1 MDFCSVIVY
10 QHILETLGKGN
21 FAQYSIWP
29 SKIKQLN
36 LSSSVNL
43 KAMTSTSST
52 SSWALLII
60 VVHQLWPEVFHIK
73 KYTFC
78 FKVLHFISTNSYLS
92 VQQDKEHAAFHFISA
107 PRGSFP
113 KLRGIFIVFVRQRT
127 PGWGELTEAV
137 ERGEIKLTQK
147 CFQLGI
153 TLLWWEKKQRHV
165 WGLLWDSAY
174 TNAHTFTTVP
184 WG

>member
-1 MDFCSVIVY
+1 M
-10 QHILETLGKGN
+10 
-21 FAQYSIWP
+21 
-29 SKIKQLN
+29 
-36 LSSSVNL
+36 NL

-52 SSWALLII
+52 SLWALLII
-60 VVHQLWPEVFHIK
+60 VVHQLWREVFHIK
-73 KYTFC
+73 KYTFFSK

-92 VQQDKEHAAFHFISA
+92 VQKDKEHAAFHFISA

-153 TLLWWEKKQRHV
+153 TLLWWEKK
-165 WGLLWDSAY
+165 
-174 TNAHTFTTVP
+174 TTACLGPAV
-184 WG
+184 GFCIHKCTHLQLCLGVSLVFFFFF